1 MTTASVSDTSE
12 RTDQRRAAKLAG
24 AIYLVAMALS
34 IWTEMGIRGALYV
47 RDDAAATAANILANE
62 GLFRLGIV
70 VDVAVY
76 VSSLVLAWAFF
87 RLLAPFHRLGALLGV
102 WLRVVEVALCM
113 VAATFSAIAV
123 GLLGGA
129 PHLAAFEPAQL
140 HALMRI
146 ALTAHGQALTLGF
159 VFLGFG
165 STVFALLLWRSRYV
179 PRALAGLGIVA
190 SLILALFPLLALAL
204 PTLRPYFMTVTAPMF
219 FYEVGLGFW
228 FLLKG
233 VDLDA
238 RA

>member
-1 MTTASVSDTSE
+1 MTAATLSQSPE
-12 RTDQRRAAKLAG
+12 RTDQQRAAKLAG

-34 IWTEMGIRGALYV
+34 IWTELGIRGALYV
-47 RDDAAATAANILANE
+47 RDDAAATAANILAHE

-76 VSSLVLAWAFF
+76 LSSLVLAWAFF
-87 RLLAPFHRLGALLGV
+87 RLLAPFDRIGALLGV
-102 WLRVVEVALCM
+102 WLRLVEVALCM

-129 PHLAAFEPAQL
+129 PQLAAFEPAQL
-140 HALMRI
+140 NALVRI

-165 STVFALLLWRSRYV
+165 STVFATLLWRSRYV

-190 SLILALFPLLALAL
+190 SLILALFPLLSLAA
-204 PTLRPYFMTVTAPMF
+204 PGLRPYFMIVTSPMF
-219 FYEVGLGFW
+219 FYEVGLGLW
-228 FLLKG
+228 FLIKG

-238 RA
+238 R